1 MGHKEN
7 RRIQKML
14 KKLSQDKNA
23 IHQDTAHLFLQ
34 TMREMYGEAHY
45 QAIIKL
51 VNEKEK
57 KA

>member
-45 QAIIKL
+45 QAIIEL
-51 VNEKEK
+51 VNEK
-57 KA
+57 